1 MPAVREGNTV
11 GVLSIILG
19 LALLGVLADVAVE
32 NDLAT
37 AVHEPLTI
45 VGTTQSI
52 SAPMIAIIA
61 FAAGAFAVVLI
72 VLGIRRLRHAGR
84 KQLQE
89 RIRTLQDEN
98 ARLHTQRNLQ
108 NIVRIPEAAPEPAP
122 VADVTTLDASAP
134 PVQTQPTT
142 TQEPAPGQQ
151 PPTETM
157 PDQPATKW

>member
-1 MPAVREGNTV
+1 M

-122 VADVTTLDASAP
+122 VADVTTMDASPP
-134 PVQTQPTT
+134 PVQAPPTT

>member
-1 MPAVREGNTV
+1 
-11 GVLSIILG
+11 VLSIILG
-19 LALLGVLADVAVE
+19 LALLGVLADVVVE
-32 NDLAT
+32 NDLMT

-45 VGTTQSI
+45 VGTTQSV
-52 SAPMIAIIA
+52 SGPVIAIIA

-108 NIVRIPEAAPEPAP
+108 NIVRIPDAEPEPERAP
-122 VADVTTLDASAP
+122 APAPAPTEPNAVDAPAS
-134 PVQTQPTT
+134 QTQP
-142 TQEPAPGQQ
+142 QPA
-151 PPTETM
+151 TETH
-157 PDQPATKW
+157 PDQPASKW

>member
-1 MPAVREGNTV
+1 M

-19 LALLGVLADVAVE
+19 LALLGVLADVIVE
-32 NDLAT
+32 NDLMNA
-37 AVHEPLTI
+37 AREPLTI
-45 VGTTQSI
+45 VGSTQSV
-52 SAPMIAIIA
+52 SAPVVAIIA

-108 NIVRIPEAAPEPAP
+108 NIVRIPEAEPETRPETS
-122 VADVTTLDASAP
+122 VEETR
-134 PVQTQPTT
+134 TQPP
-142 TQEPAPGQQ
+142 PAEQRQARSSGAPT
-151 PPTETM
+151 TETR
-157 PDQPATKW
+157 PDQPASKW

>member
-19 LALLGVLADVAVE
+19 LALLGVLADVVVE

-108 NIVRIPEAAPEPAP
+108 NIVRIPEAEPAPAPEATKMETPAPPAPEP
-122 VADVTTLDASAP
+122 T
-134 PVQTQPTT
+134 
-142 TQEPAPGQQ
+142 Q
-151 PPTETM
+151 PPTAQTSAPAQTPATETR

>member
-19 LALLGVLADVAVE
+19 LALFGVLADVVVE

-37 AVHEPLTI
+37 TVHEPLTI

-52 SAPMIAIIA
+52 SAPVIAIIA

-108 NIVRIPEAAPEPAP
+108 NIVRIPDAEPAP
-122 VADVTTLDASAP
+122 APEAAKVESSSP
-134 PVQTQPTT
+134 PVPAEPTT
-142 TQEPAPGQQ
+142 APSPAPAQ
-151 PPTETM
+151 PPTTDTR

>member
-108 NIVRIPEAAPEPAP
+108 NIVRVPEAVPEPAP
-122 VADVTTLDASAP
+122 VADVTTMDASSP
-134 PVQTQPTT
+134 PVQTQPTA
-142 TQEPAPGQQ
+142 TQEPAPGQK

>member
-19 LALLGVLADVAVE
+19 LALLGVLADVIVE
-32 NDLAT
+32 NDVMT
-37 AVHEPLTI
+37 AAHEPLTI
-45 VGTTQSI
+45 VGTTQSV
-52 SAPMIAIIA
+52 SAPVIAIIA

-84 KQLQE
+84 KHLQE

-108 NIVRIPEAAPEPAP
+108 NIVRVPEAEPERVPAPEPAAP
-122 VADVTTLDASAP
+122 DRDAMDAPSSHTP
-134 PVQTQPTT
+134 PVP
-142 TQEPAPGQQ
+142 PA
-151 PPTETM
+151 ENR

>member
-1 MPAVREGNTV
+1 V

-19 LALLGVLADVAVE
+19 LALLGVLADVVVE
-32 NDLAT
+32 NDLMT

-45 VGTTQSI
+45 VGTTQSV
-52 SAPMIAIIA
+52 SGPVIAIIA

-108 NIVRIPEAAPEPAP
+108 NIVRIPDAEPEPERAP
-122 VADVTTLDASAP
+122 APTEPNAVDAPAS
-134 PVQTQPTT
+134 QTQP
-142 TQEPAPGQQ
+142 QPA
-151 PPTETM
+151 TETH
-157 PDQPATKW
+157 PDQPASKW

>member
-1 MPAVREGNTV
+1 MPAAREGNTV

-19 LALLGVLADVAVE
+19 LALLGVLADVVVE

-37 AVHEPLTI
+37 AAHEPLTI
-45 VGTTQSI
+45 VGTSQSI
-52 SAPMIAIIA
+52 SPPMIAIIA
-61 FAAGAFAVVLI
+61 FAAGAFAVVLV

-108 NIVRIPEAAPEPAP
+108 NIVRIPEAEPAP
-122 VADVTTLDASAP
+122 PPQATMETASP
-134 PVQTQPTT
+134 PPPAEPTT
-142 TQEPAPGQQ
+142 AQTPAPAQT
-151 PPTETM
+151 PATETR

>member
-1 MPAVREGNTV
+1 MREGNTV
-11 GVLSIILG
+11 GVLLIILG

-122 VADVTTLDASAP
+122 VADVNTMDASPP
-134 PVQTQPTT
+134 PVQAPPTT
-142 TQEPAPGQQ
+142 TQEPAPGQK